1 MRLLTA
7 HKRKTNAKNFVVKIM
22 SRMRKDKGYTMKEND
37 SNKLLIEDISGGE
50 ALSFWSRIAARHI
63 HQPRIVIL

>member
-1 MRLLTA
+1 
-7 HKRKTNAKNFVVKIM
+7 
-22 SRMRKDKGYTMKEND
+22 MRKVNGYTMKEE
-37 SNKLLIEDISGGE
+37 NKLLIEDVSGGE

>member
-1 MRLLTA
+1 
-7 HKRKTNAKNFVVKIM
+7 M
-22 SRMRKDKGYTMKEND
+22 SRMRKDKGYKTKEDD
-37 SNKLLIEDISGGE
+37 SNKLLIEYISGDE

>member
-1 MRLLTA
+1 
-7 HKRKTNAKNFVVKIM
+7 
-22 SRMRKDKGYTMKEND
+22 MRKDKGYTMKEND

-63 HQPRIVIL
+63 QQPRIVIL